1 MSELAST
8 DLASESGKRMGTLL
22 DEMRG
27 EAGTICALEDG
38 HFPDPDPD
46 GRRRRKTGELDSPVG
61 FDSKMYP
68 RVLREV
74 ARVGEGLVALRAF
87 VRLRLPHVD
96 LRVHLQVRLRTEDLE
111 RRGERRDEDYS
122 TCYNSAL
129 PRHRRPSREKLL
141 GGGEERTAG
150 PASYRGKRNG
160 LAGMGSRAYFV

>member
-1 MSELAST
+1 
-8 DLASESGKRMGTLL
+8 
-22 DEMRG
+22 
-27 EAGTICALEDG
+27 
-38 HFPDPDPD
+38 
-46 GRRRRKTGELDSPVG
+46 
-61 FDSKMYP
+61 MYP

-129 PRHRRPSREKLL
+129 PRHRRPSRQKLL
-141 GGGEERTAG
+141 GGGEDRPHIAG
-150 PASYRGKRNG
+150 RETDW
-160 LAGMGSRAYFV
+160 RAWAVVRISFSAQNDSNRRRRYKNTDREETLPCTKIPLITGQSPSLVVVHINADR